1 MKKIIKLLFMYMLL
15 SACTPK
21 AQSITYG
28 ADMCHFCK
36 MNIVDVQHASEIV
49 TKKGK
54 VFKYDAIECML
65 NSEEH
70 QAPEKNALYLPMCM
84 DNPRYWS
91 MLPKLLISFQK
102 GYPVQWGQSYCL

>member
-1 MKKIIKLLFMYMLL
+1 MYMLL

-65 NSEEH
+65 NSEE
-70 QAPEKNALYLPMCM
+70 PSSSGKKCALSYQCVWTTRDIGQCYQSYLSHFRKVTQS
-84 DNPRYWS
+84 N
-91 MLPKLLISFQK
+91 
-102 GYPVQWGQSYCL
+102 GGQSYCL